1 MRKRQSTTTITNH
14 RESNVLWC
22 FEFLNYTIHWEW
34 NFPHFIHSVYI
45 FLQYN
50 NDTCEIKLFNVIY
63 TRLKIFK
70 EFVYVIWS
78 IFFFFFFYIFFNFCS
93 KENFGYLSNKNTN
106 TQYIWIKIPVKF
118 LLSKSEI
125 SYHENFL
132 YHSRLSG
139 FYFISFFKIP
149 FHFYFP
155 FVMILFLH
163 IYRMNHRLYLLLDT
177 IK

>member
-45 FLQYN
+45 FLRYYN
-50 NDTCEIKLFNVIY
+50 DACEIKPFNVIY
-63 TRLKIFK
+63 TCLKICLCNLIYF
-70 EFVYVIWS
+70 FFLYTYFS
-78 IFFFFFFYIFFNFCS
+78 IFARKKISDIYRTIR
-93 KENFGYLSNKNTN
+93 
-106 TQYIWIKIPVKF
+106 IKISMKF

-125 SYHENFL
+125 SYHENFV
-132 YHSRLSG
+132 YHSRLFD
-139 FYFISFFKIP
+139 FYFFLSFFKIL
-149 FHFYFP
+149 FYFYFP
-155 FVMILFLH
+155 FVMILFLY
-163 IYRMNHRLYLLLDT
+163 IYRMNHRLYLLLDA